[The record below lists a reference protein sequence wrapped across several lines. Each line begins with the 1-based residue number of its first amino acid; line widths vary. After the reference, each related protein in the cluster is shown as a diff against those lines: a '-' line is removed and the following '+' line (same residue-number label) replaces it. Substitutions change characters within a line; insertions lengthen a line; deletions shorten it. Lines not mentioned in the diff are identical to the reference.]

1 MDDDQKIDDG
11 SRLTDE
17 SPDVAQEDVVVSQT
31 PQDDQSATILESMT
45 SLILENLAKIARLND
60 ELSKQKEMLESVL
73 ENDEVYKAHSEAAKQ
88 AQKVKTATKSEIVKR
103 PEVAHVF
110 AKVKELS
117 AEIKEAKDSLNSYL
131 PEYQRLSGS
140 NEIEDTN
147 GEPLQIIYSAKLIKR
162 RP

>member
-1 MDDDQKIDDG
+1 MDEDQKMDD
-11 SRLTDE
+11 TE
-17 SPDVAQEDVVVSQT
+17 MNVQEGELVTQS

-45 SLILENLAKIARLND
+45 SLILENLAKIGRLND

-73 ENDEVYKAHSEAAKQ
+73 ENDETYKLHSEAAKQ

-103 PEVAHVF
+103 PEVSHVY
-110 AKVKELS
+110 AKVKELA

-140 NEIEDTN
+140 DEIEDTN